1 MCVTLCWPSSNHS
14 LMPEAPHSASPSVS
28 LSVSLSVYLSLPLP
42 LCVCLYLLLFISRF
56 PPLRLSV
63 MVFQ

>member
-14 LMPEAPHSASPSVS
+14 LMPEAPQSASPSVS
-28 LSVSLSVYLSLPLP
+28 LSLSLFLP
-42 LCVCLYLLLFISRF
+42 LCVCLYLLPFISHF
-56 PPLRLSV
+56 PPLRPSV